1 MHINQRRRPGL
12 LLRDLLTGLLAA
24 SLPWQATAGLPDEE
38 AAQWTLQEKSGSI
51 RIYTAPVEDSSFKAF
66 KAVGVLDAPI
76 ENIMAVMVTP
86 ESCLEWAHNCAEAR
100 ALGEGNF
107 NDRLAYSATDMPWP
121 VSDRDYVLRLT
132 TEGEQSTGQ
141 IILRMS
147 AVPDQMDEQDG
158 RMRVDESDTLYRFT
172 PQGDKTHM
180 VWLQHTDPKGALPG
194 WLVNS
199 LLVDIPLKSMEAL
212 EETANYDHYQGFRLV
227 WDGQGALINVLPPSE
242 ERGDDSATA
251 R

>member
-1 MHINQRRRPGL
+1 MHSNRHARHQSRIRS
-12 LLRDLLTGLLAA
+12 LLTGLLATA
-24 SLPWQATAGLPDEE
+24 LPWQAGAGLPDEDT
-38 AAQWTLQEKSGSI
+38 AQWTLQEESGSI
-51 RIYTAPVEDSSFKAF
+51 RIYTAPVEDSSFRAF

-100 ALGEGNF
+100 AVGDGSF
-107 NDRLAYSATDMPWP
+107 HDRLAYSATDMPWP

-141 IILRMS
+141 IIVRMS
-147 AVPDQMDEQDG
+147 AVPEQMEDESG
-158 RMRVDESDTLYRFT
+158 RVRVDESDTLYRFT
-172 PQGDKTHM
+172 PEGDKTRM

-212 EETANYDHYQGFRLV
+212 EETANYDHYQGFELV
-227 WDGQGALINVLPPSE
+227 WDEQGSLANVLPPSPQ
-242 ERGDDSATA
+242 RGDDDASA

>member
-1 MHINQRRRPGL
+1 MHSNRQRRQGL
-12 LLRDLLTGLLAA
+12 TISGLLAGLLA
-24 SLPWQATAGLPDEE
+24 TTVSWQATAGLPDEE
-38 AAQWTLQEKSGSI
+38 TAPWTLQEESGSI
-51 RIYTAPVEDSSFKAF
+51 RIYTTPVEDSSFRAF

-100 ALGEGNF
+100 AVGDGNF
-107 NDRLAYSATDMPWP
+107 HNRLAYSATDMPWP

-132 TEGEQSTGQ
+132 TEGSQGTGQ
-141 IILRMS
+141 IIVRMS
-147 AVPDQMDEQDG
+147 AVPDQMEEKDG
-158 RMRVDESDTLYRFT
+158 RVRVDESDTLYRFT
-172 PQGDKTHM
+172 PEGEKTRM

-212 EETANYDHYQGFRLV
+212 EETAHYDHYRGFELV
-227 WDGQGALINVLPPSE
+227 WDQQGRLANVRPPSQ
-242 ERGDDSATA
+242 ERGDDDETA